1 MKKLVLIDGHHL
13 MFRAFYGIQNL
24 NRVDGVASNAIFGFL
39 SMLLNIINQEQP
51 TALAVAFDVGKSF
64 RHQEDETYKS
74 QRKEMD
80 ENLRVQIPEIQ
91 KMVKIAGL
99 PVFTKEGFEADDVLG
114 TLAKKAAKQGYQVCI
129 ISGDR
134 DLWQLIDD
142 QIEVAIPGNPQKP
155 GQHFDATSVYTEL
168 GIKPEQVPDYKGLRG
183 DTADNIKG
191 VPGIG
196 PKKAQILIQTYQS
209 IENLYQ
215 NLDNLKELEKN
226 LLLKYQKEAFYS
238 KYLATIVQNVDLDFN
253 WEDLNFQGFNPEL
266 AEFCQDWQ
274 LKTLLPRL
282 QKHLKMGK
290 KTEKTYEAQLSL
302 FGD

>member
-114 TLAKKAAKQGYQVCI
+114 TLAKKAAKQGY
-129 ISGDR
+129 
-134 DLWQLIDD
+134 
-142 QIEVAIPGNPQKP
+142 
-155 GQHFDATSVYTEL
+155 
-168 GIKPEQVPDYKGLRG
+168 
-183 DTADNIKG
+183 
-191 VPGIG
+191 
-196 PKKAQILIQTYQS
+196 
-209 IENLYQ
+209 
-215 NLDNLKELEKN
+215 
-226 LLLKYQKEAFYS
+226 
-238 KYLATIVQNVDLDFN
+238 
-253 WEDLNFQGFNPEL
+253 
-266 AEFCQDWQ
+266 
-274 LKTLLPRL
+274 
-282 QKHLKMGK
+282 
-290 KTEKTYEAQLSL
+290 
-302 FGD
+302 